1 MYYVIDTDTDRT
13 ERRIREECL
22 KLSLRKIRVANAH
35 SYTVG
40 KANVY
45 VCVCVYIKHKKYV
58 ILYLLLFFKVRIN
71 KNVLSSVS
79 ALVQKKSITYIFFVI
94 YLLLFLILFTYTFTY
109 FETGFLM

>member
-22 KLSLRKIRVANAH
+22 KLSLRKIRVSNAH

-79 ALVQKKSITYIFFVI
+79 ALVQKN
-94 YLLLFLILFTYTFTY
+94 LLLIYFLLYIY
-109 FETGFLM
+109 FYF

>member
-13 ERRIREECL
+13 ERRIREEYL

-79 ALVQKKSITYIFFVI
+79 ALVQKN
-94 YLLLFLILFTYTFTY
+94 LLLIYFLLYIY
-109 FETGFLM
+109 FYF